1 MNELIDAVRSQEAED
16 AQERMSNESS
26 AEKVDTRV
34 LAKILYDRGVK
45 IEDIFAVYYELEEA
59 GNGRSMDVEDA
70 ILAGKGGTHQEG
82 VFF

>member
-1 MNELIDAVRSQEAED
+1 MNKLIDALHSQEAED
-16 AQERMSNESS
+16 AQERMSNESG

-70 ILAGKGGTHQEG
+70 RLAGHGGVAEG
-82 VFF
+82 ADF